1 MSDNILPKLKV
12 SDKLSIAIYHDNFF
26 KHTIKIS
33 IYLLGCLH
41 IRSKWLP
48 FSQLHPFVNN
58 IGGSPTFDL
67 FIIFNQ
73 KQTESFE

>member
-1 MSDNILPKLKV
+1 MSDNILAKLTV
-12 SDKLSIAIYHDNFF
+12 SDKLSITIYHNFF
-26 KHTIKIS
+26 KHTFKIS

-58 IGGSPTFDL
+58 IGCSPTFDL
-67 FIIFNQ
+67 FIILNE

>member
-1 MSDNILPKLKV
+1 MSDSILPKLKV
-12 SDKLSIAIYHDNFF
+12 SDKLSITIYHDNFF
-26 KHTIKIS
+26 KHTINIS
-33 IYLLGCLH
+33 IYLLGCH
-41 IRSKWLP
+41 IRSKWLSS
-48 FSQLHPFVNN
+48 SQLHPFVNN